1 MTSPPSRRS
10 SSRRASIRATS
21 SSSGLGLLNC
31 SLLTAR
37 AVGTIDCT
45 APTSPPSRRGAR
57 GSPAAVHSF
66 VHGSGPAAIVEPAP
80 RGFCLAATSPPGC
93 RETATSTLA
102 DILDSAVIHAI
113 DKVLDEQALERAVDK
128 ALAKLRS
135 GTDRHADRRM
145 HIERELSLIE
155 SKLGRL
161 VEAIT
166 AGEQLDVLVAQV
178 KAEE

>member
-128 ALAKLRS
+128 AL
-135 GTDRHADRRM
+135 
-145 HIERELSLIE
+145 
-155 SKLGRL
+155 LGRRTPQVRQARRKFFTERLGLEPVEVDGRKGVRFTGPGSFARL
-161 VEAIT
+161 VRQAP
-166 AGEQLDVLVAQV
+166 GR
-178 KAEE
+178 